1 MKKSELKQLIREVI
15 EETEAANVNQM
26 MAALNQNPEVAKK
39 LMTKL
44 SKQDK
49 SLATE
54 GFGSTTMKKL
64 AMILLAAGISAG
76 SVLKADTNS
85 DISALMKSMDNM
97 IHAGTNA
104 VNIANGL
111 TAEQSNQVQILQKKA
126 IELGKQKMKSL
137 ASGTHE
143 QRVNVY
149 KAVNQTVQQAV
160 ANLLGKEL
168 AAKFNSKQPE
178 GNFGVDH
185 EYVGLQALH
194 AP

>member
-15 EETEAANVNQM
+15 EETEAANVNKM
-26 MAALNQNPEVAKK
+26 MAALKKNPEVAKK

-44 SKQDK
+44 PKQDN

-126 IELGKQKMKSL
+126 IELGKQKMKSDG
-137 ASGTHE
+137 GTHE

-149 KAVNQTVQQAV
+149 KAVNQIVQQAV

-168 AAKFNSKQPE
+168 AAKFNSKQE
-178 GNFGVDH
+178 KGSWGVDR
-185 EYVGLQALH
+185 EYVGVQALL